1 MKKLITVVFLFLGIS
16 VFAQE
21 RGAARAEI
29 SQDEMATLRA
39 KRLVMQLDLNTDQ
52 EEKLKKLF
60 AKRIEANKELKEE
73 IQKNKD
79 ADRAEKAEMRKERME
94 MNEEQKAELREI
106 LTEEQYIKWEQLQE
120 KRRKGR
126 KAPMRERKN

>member
-1 MKKLITVVFLFLGIS
+1 MKKLITVAFLFIGIT
-16 VFAQE
+16 VLAQD
-21 RGAARAEI
+21 RGSARAEM

-39 KRLVMQLDLNTDQ
+39 KRLVMQLDLNAEQ

-73 IQKNKD
+73 IDKNKQ
-79 ADRAEKAEMRKERME
+79 ADREEKAELRKERLE
-94 MNEEQKAELREI
+94 MNEEQKEELREI
-106 LTEEQYIKWEQLQE
+106 LTEEQYLKWEQLQE

-126 KAPMRERKN
+126 RAPMRERKN